1 MKKQYHNDID
11 QLIPLSE
18 YNFENI
24 FSMHQDGDFFFY
36 NILKTVNFPKDMDDT
51 YYFNHRVKANI
62 PYTALSYK
70 FYNTIKLWWLIVL
83 ANNINNPVQFVKP
96 GTTLK
101 IIKPDI
107 VPLILSS
114 IKDQLK

>member
-11 QLIPLSE
+11 ILKPISE

-24 FSMHQDGDFFFY
+24 FSVYKDNDFYFY
-36 NILKTVNFPKDMDDT
+36 NILKTVNFPKEMDNSYYTT
-51 YYFNHRVKANI
+51 YRVKSNS
-62 PYTALSYK
+62 PLTALSFK

-83 ANNINNPVQFVKP
+83 ANNINNPVSFIKP

-101 IIKPDI
+101 IIRPQFI
-107 VPLILSS
+107 PQILDN
-114 IKDQLK
+114 IQDKLK